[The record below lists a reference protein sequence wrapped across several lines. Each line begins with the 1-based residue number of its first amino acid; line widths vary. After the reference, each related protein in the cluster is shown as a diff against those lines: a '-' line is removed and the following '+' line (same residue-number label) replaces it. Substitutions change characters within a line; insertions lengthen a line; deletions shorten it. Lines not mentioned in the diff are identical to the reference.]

1 MDVQIIRD
9 VLANWLGE
17 DYPGLDDIAEQT
29 ALSLAQG
36 VPVEGLLPA

>member
-17 DYPGLDDIAEQT
+17 DYPGLDEIAEQT
-29 ALSLAQG
+29 AESLREGA
-36 VPVEGLLPA
+36 PVDA